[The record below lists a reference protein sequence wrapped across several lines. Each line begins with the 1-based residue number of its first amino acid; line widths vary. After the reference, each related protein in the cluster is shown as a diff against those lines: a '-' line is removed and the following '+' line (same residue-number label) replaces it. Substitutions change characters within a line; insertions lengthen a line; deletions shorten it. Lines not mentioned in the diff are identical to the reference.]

1 MNLLL
6 PLLLGTVPALGFR
19 WELDQVMHAGRSLT
33 LSEGYMFASRQ
44 GPSLASLIANADS
57 SITLSG
63 VFTTYSTVNS
73 SGTVSYVIY
82 GKDLGQEMNKLDGG
96 SWELEG
102 QCDATSSEELANWNS
117 WAIGIENNAY
127 TTEYVGTI
135 AASDPLV
142 AFLNTT
148 FDDDY
153 NYDNDYGDWYSSEND
168 DGYSNDDIVNDNFR
182 RRLTER
188 SYFVYRTSIDHT
200 FVVNEVAW
208 YGGIL
213 KACDSAVPFA
223 TVFGEVTFKNPYGY
237 IPAEFFG
244 LLPFEM
250 ARLIA
255 LIALSLFF
263 SVSCLVYASNLLP
276 LHSGILAAC
285 VVAVVDGVVSLAA
298 YAMINASGQPDCCPY
313 ASPIIA
319 TLTVQIFR
327 QTVSRVLL
335 LVVAL
340 GYGIARP
347 SLSRN
352 EWIGL
357 FVLASAYLACNLVAE
372 FSEVRFEKS
381 NPYGVPASSAYLGVE
396 LLLALFTD
404 ALFLTWIFQALNS
417 TTRVLTEFKQ
427 TYKLEL
433 YQNITN
439 IIIVFTI
446 VFILF
451 LVLLSLDMNGLLG
464 FPWQMS
470 WVQLVIWEVLNFAV
484 LAAICIVCR
493 PNRNSLLLSYAS
505 QLPTSEDDDL
515 ADDGM
520 TDQLNDF
527 DNDDIILP
535 QGEKQPVESGFGG
548 RTFSA
553 GTMNPI
559 TMNLRSQPTKG
570 KARSKRRVAEESVG
584 DELEYD
590 WLPSAPPR

>member
-1 MNLLL
+1 MEVNLLL
-6 PLLLGTVPALGFR
+6 PLLLLSIPGHCFR
-19 WELDQVMHAGRSLT
+19 WELDQVMHSGRTLT
-33 LSEGYMFASRQ
+33 LSEGYMFASGQ
-44 GPSLASLIANADS
+44 GPSLSSLIANADS
-57 SITLSG
+57 SITLSA
-63 VFTTYSTVNS
+63 VFTTYSTANT

-82 GKDLGQEMNKLDGG
+82 GKDLGQEMNALDGG
-96 SWELEG
+96 SWELQG
-102 QCDATSSEELANWNS
+102 QCDAPSSEELSNWNS
-117 WAIGIENNAY
+117 WTIGIESNVY

-153 NYDNDYGDWYSSEND
+153 SYSYSSGYGSVYND
-168 DGYSNDDIVNDNFR
+168 ANNDNILNDNFR

-188 SYFVYRTSIDHT
+188 SYFVYRTTINHAY
-200 FVVNEVAW
+200 VVNEVAW
-208 YGGIL
+208 YGGTL
-213 KACDSAVPFA
+213 KACDSSVLFA
-223 TVFGEVTFKNPYGY
+223 TVFGEVTFKNPYGF
-237 IPAEFFG
+237 IPAEYFG

-250 ARLIA
+250 ARLVA
-255 LIALSLFF
+255 LIALTMFF
-263 SVSCLVYASNLLP
+263 AVSCLVYASNLLP

-285 VVAVVDGVVSLAA
+285 FVAVIDGIFSLIA

-319 TLTVQIFR
+319 TLIVQIFR

-352 EWIGL
+352 EWVGL
-357 FVLASAYLACNLVAE
+357 FVLASAYLTCNLVAE

-439 IIIVFTI
+439 IIIAFTI
-446 VFILF
+446 LFLLF
-451 LVLLSLDMNGLLG
+451 LVLLSLDLNGLLG

-493 PNRNSLLLSYAS
+493 PNQNSLLLSYAS

-515 ADDGM
+515 ADDGR

-527 DNDDIILP
+527 DNEDIILP
-535 QGEKQPVESGFGG
+535 QSEKPPSEGAFSG

-570 KARSKRRVAEESVG
+570 KARAKRTVAEESTT
-584 DELEYD
+584 DELEFD
-590 WLPSAPPR
+590 WLPSAPTR